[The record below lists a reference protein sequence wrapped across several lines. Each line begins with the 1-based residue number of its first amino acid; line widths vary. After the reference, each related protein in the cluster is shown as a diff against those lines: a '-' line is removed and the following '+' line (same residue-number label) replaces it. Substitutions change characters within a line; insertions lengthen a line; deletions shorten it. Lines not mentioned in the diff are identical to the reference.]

1 LVELLMIEVT
11 FILSSGDKA
20 AFQAEEGQTLLDI
33 ARAND
38 LPIEGACEGAMA
50 CSTCHVIV
58 KDEWFDVLQDPSEEE
73 QDMLDLTHGL
83 ARTSRLGCQIRLTPN
98 LNGLLV
104 LLPQETHNTSPP
116 Y

>member
-1 LVELLMIEVT
+1 MIEVT
-11 FILSSGDKA
+11 FIFSSGEKA
-20 AFQAEEGQTLLDI
+20 ALQCEVGQTLLDV

-38 LPIEGACEGAMA
+38 LSIEGACEGAMA

-58 KDEWFDVLQDPSEEE
+58 SAEWFDALQDPSEEE

-83 ARTSRLGCQIRLTPN
+83 TRTSRLGCQIRLTPN

-104 LLPQETHNTSPP
+104 SLPNETHNMLG
-116 Y
+116 

>member
-1 LVELLMIEVT
+1 MIEVT
-11 FILSSGDKA
+11 FILSSGDNV

-58 KDEWFDVLQDPSEEE
+58 SAEWFDELQDPSEEE
-73 QDMLDLTHGL
+73 QDMLDLTQGL
-83 ARTSRLGCQIRLTPN
+83 TRTSRLGCQIRLTPN

-104 LLPQETHNTSPP
+104 SLPSETHNMLG
-116 Y
+116 

>member
-1 LVELLMIEVT
+1 MIEVT
-11 FILSSGDKA
+11 FILSSGDNV

-58 KDEWFDVLQDPSEEE
+58 SAEWFDELQDPSEEE

-83 ARTSRLGCQIRLTPN
+83 TRTSRLGCQIRLTPN

-104 LLPQETHNTSPP
+104 SLPSETHNMLG
-116 Y
+116 

>member
-1 LVELLMIEVT
+1 MIEVT

-20 AFQAEEGQTLLDI
+20 SFQCEEGQTLLEV
-33 ARAND
+33 ARVND
-38 LPIEGACEGAMA
+38 LPIEGACEGVMA

-58 KDEWFDVLQDPSEEE
+58 TEEWFDALQEPSEEE

-83 ARTSRLGCQIRLTPN
+83 TRTSRLGCQVRLTPN

-104 LLPQETHNTSPP
+104 SLPNEIHNMLG
-116 Y
+116 